1 MAGIYKEHY
10 EELGSVYV
18 PKTIAQILVDVS
30 MNNDISRK
38 IMILEFHVQAL
49 EEEMRRS
56 CTFMRPLP
64 YSIHFLQDA
73 IQIMKQEIQKWKKR
87 ETNPVF
93 EELMPLKSC
102 FEGCLGAKESK
113 DINDKME
120 RMGSVQLWNTP
131 IQYDNNFGP
140 KNQDSLLHHKSN
152 YEGFQASGSGGNF
165 NHKAGAFMPYKNP
178 TMENKGVVPAVS
190 SSAAEFEN
198 YEGFQASGSGGN
210 FNHKAGAFM
219 PYKNPTMENK
229 GVVPAVSSSAAEFEV
244 APIDLNVKRKHPK
257 QRKPYTE
264 EPTQK
269 KKRRCWSPELHKQ
282 FVDSL
287 QQLGGVESATPKQ
300 VREMMNVKGLTN
312 DEVKSH
318 LQKYRVYIRKL
329 PSTARQPSYSW
340 PIRDNGERA

>member
-10 EELGSVYV
+10 EKLGSVYV

-30 MNNDISRK
+30 MNDDISRK
-38 IMILEFHVQAL
+38 VMILEFHVQAL

-56 CTFMRPLP
+56 GTFMRPLP

-87 ETNPVF
+87 ETNPVL
-93 EELMPLKSC
+93 EELMPPKSC

-113 DINDKME
+113 DINEKME
-120 RMGSVQLWNTP
+120 WMGSVQLWNTP

-178 TMENKGVVPAVS
+178 TMENKGVVPVS
-190 SSAAEFEN
+190 SSAADFE
-198 YEGFQASGSGGN
+198 A
-210 FNHKAGAFM
+210 
-219 PYKNPTMENK
+219 
-229 GVVPAVSSSAAEFEV
+229 
-244 APIDLNVKRKHPK
+244 APIDLNVKRKYPK

-264 EPTQK
+264 EPMQK

-282 FVDSL
+282 FVDAL

-318 LQKYRVYIRKL
+318 LQKYRVYTRKL
-329 PSTARQPSYSW
+329 PSSARQLSYSW